1 MNSAHL
7 SISSD
12 HDLGRQIGALIARQG
27 GSSFSPGPV
36 IGQVQDLLGE
46 DTTLLGPL
54 RDLLQRPGFR
64 RLFSEGQRSVQ
75 IGGREALLQ
84 DLAGLYHPAVVARLA
99 AVVDGCLGMP
109 AAAAAGTPA
118 GAGPIPGPGQGAP
131 SSWAPPYSTPP
142 PSAYPPP
149 AQPYAPPAPTAP
161 AAGGVNPLTLLL
173 TILASFVAGAVL
185 FGLGWLM
192 LQSRPAAAPS
202 ATAGGG
208 KAALPSTAPTA
219 PAAPAPPPPPTPPKE
234 QVEQAAPSNAWGTA
248 ADYKFG
254 QLPGGAYPHS
264 CAFTVTDGS
273 GRTTV
278 DKSNLEFWACR
289 DVGGDPDT
297 GYRVVWADGKETTYT
312 FNAGGNGMVVGTNG
326 STYPMRWSNDSHR
339 GDDIVVIRHQDGAT
353 TWIPGNIRPSGE

>member
-1 MNSAHL
+1 MNSVHL

-12 HDLGRQIGALIARQG
+12 HDLGRQIGSLIARQG

-46 DTTLLGPL
+46 DTSLLGPL

-64 RLFSEGQRSVQ
+64 RLFSDGQRSVQ

-84 DLAGLYHPAVVARLA
+84 DLGGLYHPAVVARLA
-99 AVVDGCLGMP
+99 AVVDGCLGL
-109 AAAAAGTPA
+109 PA
-118 GAGPIPGPGQGAP
+118 GAPPEPPSAWATPYATPPTVVDSVPGQG
-131 SSWAPPYSTPP
+131 YP
-142 PSAYPPP
+142 PSA
-149 AQPYAPPAPTAP
+149 QPYGAPAPAAP
-161 AAGGVNPLTLLL
+161 AAGGLNPLTLLL

-208 KAALPSTAPTA
+208 KAALPSTAPSA

-234 QVEQAAPSNAWGTA
+234 QVEQSAPSNAWGTA
-248 ADYKFG
+248 AEYKFG

-264 CAFTVTDGS
+264 CAFTVTDAS

-339 GDDIVVIRHQDGAT
+339 GSDIVVIRHQDGAI